1 MTVLDSQLKIEMT
14 QLDLFNPPKQFNYD
28 IMINELDFS
37 NFENPTIQIVWED
50 LPENFTQ
57 DKIKGV
63 KHYFQKKYN
72 TTNVNVLTKSKSVDD
87 DTQQTVDVSI
97 NVTDVNYQ
105 LDLLKKFL
113 ESKNYDDYIDDVISI
128 NRMVENRMSEDE
140 IENVQFKK
148 WYVRRIEFSNFLS
161 YGEDQVI
168 DFDKCNG
175 VVVVESDPPNFGG
188 KTVLSVDLLLFLFF
202 NETTKTTKA
211 EEIFNRFT
219 NQDKVIV
226 KGEVTIDGEDYLIV
240 RTIERK
246 MSKKGDWNVKTDLD
260 FFKRLSDGQLQNFT
274 GEQRRETETFIKN
287 SIGTKDDFLMTILTT
302 ATNLEELLESK
313 PTARG
318 QVLSRFMGL
327 EFLKRKEEVGKEIY
341 SEFSKS
347 KMSNVYNTEELK
359 TEIENSSNKISELKG
374 EIVSL
379 SSELLDIDNKLTT
392 GRQYR
397 DDMLKKKHTIDTEIS
412 MLNPT
417 KTDEEISGLKK
428 QKDDFI
434 KKISE
439 LNVVEPKE
447 FYHEDK
453 HDEIKDEMKTT
464 NGDLISSQNKV
475 QEIEDLV
482 KKYGDGIQCE
492 HCGIKLMEAAL
503 TKKKIDELSDWE
515 TKVDKLSK
523 KWKDLE
529 TKEKSYTQLKKDFDE
544 YEKNKLI
551 KEKYELS
558 VESCDLKIETLNDK
572 ISRWNDV
579 QDKIKEN
586 QHIDTQ
592 IIKADLRIES
602 LEGDKKSKTSEIT
615 NKEYQIKSSDEKI
628 DNYSKIIIKI
638 SEEEEKDKIYKM
650 YLEAFGK
657 NGLSKMIMKTM
668 MPLINSELQ
677 RLMEDSSYFKLEI
690 RINDKN
696 EVEFV
701 MIDNGTGVEKLMV
714 SGSGYERTIAS
725 LALRSVLSK
734 VCSLPKPNI
743 VVFDEVFGK
752 ISNDNLEMVSE
763 FFVKIKEYFEKIF
776 VITHNPMVGQWA
788 DTIVKIKKVDNV
800 SKIMM

>member
-1 MTVLDSQLKIEMT
+1 M
-14 QLDLFNPPKQFNYD
+14 DLFNPPKQFNYR

-37 NFENPTIQIVWED
+37 KFENPTIQVVWED

-72 TTNVNVLTKSKSVDD
+72 TTNVNVLTKSKAVQD
-87 DTQQTVDVSI
+87 DTQQTVDVSL

-128 NRMVENRMSEDE
+128 NRMVENKMSEEEMDST
-140 IENVQFKK
+140 QFKK
-148 WYVRRIEFSNFLS
+148 WYIRKISFSNFLS
-161 YGEDQVI
+161 YGENQVM
-168 DFDKCNG
+168 DFDKCDG

-211 EEIFNRFT
+211 EEIFNRFSDK
-219 NQDKVIV
+219 DKVYV
-226 KGEVTIDGEDYLIV
+226 EGEITIDGEDYIIV

-246 MSKKGDWNVKTDLD
+246 LSKKGDWNVKTDLD

-274 GEQRRETETFIKN
+274 GEQRRETEAFIKN

-379 SSELLDIDNKLTT
+379 SSELLDIDNKLIT

-515 TKVDKLSK
+515 TKVDKLAK

-529 TKEKSYTQLKKDFDE
+529 FKEKSYTQLKKDFDE

-592 IIKADLRIES
+592 IIKADIRIES

-628 DNYSKIIIKI
+628 GNYSKIIVKI

-696 EVEFV
+696 EVEFI

-734 VCSLPKPNI
+734 ICSLPKPNI
-743 VVFDEVFGK
+743 IVFDEVFGK

>member
-1 MTVLDSQLKIEMT
+1 M
-14 QLDLFNPPKQFNYD
+14 DLFNPPKLFNYT

-37 NFENPTIQIVWED
+37 KFENPTIQVVWED

-72 TTNVNVLTKSKSVDD
+72 TTNVNVLTKSKSVQD
-87 DTQQTVDVSI
+87 DTQQTVDVSL

-113 ESKNYDDYIDDVISI
+113 ESKNYDEYIDDIISI
-128 NRMVENRMSEDE
+128 NRMVENKMSEEE
-140 IENVQFKK
+140 IDSTQFKK
-148 WYVRRIEFSNFLS
+148 WYIRKIEFSNFLS
-161 YGEDQVI
+161 YGENQVM
-168 DFDKCNG
+168 DFDKCDG

-219 NQDKVIV
+219 NSDKVSV

-246 MSKKGDWNVKTDLD
+246 LSKKGDWNVKTDLD
-260 FFKRLSDGQLQNFT
+260 FFKRLSDGELQNFT

-287 SIGTKDDFLMTILTT
+287 SIGSKDDFLMTILTT

-327 EFLKRKEEVGKEIY
+327 EFLKRKEEIGKEIH

-359 TEIENSSNKISELKG
+359 TEIENNSNKISDLKT
-374 EIVSL
+374 EILSL
-379 SSELLDIDNKLTT
+379 SSELLDIENRLTT
-392 GRQYR
+392 GRKYR
-397 DDMLKKKHTIDTEIS
+397 DEMLNKKHTIDTEIS

-417 KTDEEISGLKK
+417 KTDEEISQLKT
-428 QKDDFI
+428 QKNDFI

-453 HDEIKDEMKTT
+453 HDEIKDGMKTT
-464 NGDLISSQNKV
+464 NGELVLAQNKV
-475 QEIEDLV
+475 EEIEQLV

-503 TKKKIDELSDWE
+503 TKKKIDELGDWE
-515 TKVDKLSK
+515 KKVDKLSK
-523 KWKDLE
+523 QWKDLGF
-529 TKEKSYTQLKKDFDE
+529 KEKSYTQLKKEFDE

-551 KEKYELS
+551 KEKHELS
-558 VESCDLKIETLNDK
+558 VESCDLKIQTLNDK
-572 ISRWNDV
+572 INRWNDV

-586 QHIDTQ
+586 QQIDTQ
-592 IIKADLRIES
+592 IIKADLKIEQ
-602 LEGDKKSKTSEIT
+602 LEGDKKGKTQEIT
-615 NKEYQIKSSDEKI
+615 NKEYQIKSSEDKI
-628 DNYSKIIIKI
+628 NNHSKIIVKI
-638 SEEEEKDKIYKM
+638 SEEEDKDKIYKM

-677 RLMEDSSYFKLEI
+677 RLMEDSSYFKLEV

-696 EVEFV
+696 EVEFI
-701 MIDNGTGVEKLMV
+701 MIDNGTGIEKLMV

-734 VCSLPKPNI
+734 ICSLPKPNI
-743 VVFDEVFGK
+743 LVFDEVFGK